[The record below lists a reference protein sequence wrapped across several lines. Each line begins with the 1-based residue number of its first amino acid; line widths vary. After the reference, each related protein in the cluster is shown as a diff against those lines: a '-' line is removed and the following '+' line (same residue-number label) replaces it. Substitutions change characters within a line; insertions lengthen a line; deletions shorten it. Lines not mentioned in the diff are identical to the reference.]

1 VPTSKPSLDDGFCVT
16 LKIDMGQSSYMTS
29 KCPNGVW
36 PKEIQKFNELL
47 ELKKELCIMCMS
59 KIRSLKVDET
69 TTSNKLLGIKFNFD
83 DKKKEMEETQIEV
96 REAEQVLAKAQ

>member
-1 VPTSKPSLDDGFCVT
+1 
-16 LKIDMGQSSYMTS
+16 MMS

-59 KIRSLKVDET
+59 KIRWLKVDET
-69 TTSNKLLGIKFNFD
+69 TTSNKLLGVKFNFD

-96 REAEQVLAKAQ
+96 KEAEQVLAKAQ

>member
-1 VPTSKPSLDDGFCVT
+1 
-16 LKIDMGQSSYMTS
+16 
-29 KCPNGVW
+29 
-36 PKEIQKFNELL
+36 
-47 ELKKELCIMCMS
+47 MCMS